1 MTIRELFVYLG
12 FDVDTSGAEKMEKS
26 VENVKKRQESMVSSF
41 IKGQMIYDA
50 GKKVISEA
58 FNFVKDS
65 VVGATAEVERY
76 RVALG
81 TMIGDQEKA
90 NEIIHNLDYSKT
102 GISDLYGTT
111 NVVGGLQNLVTFGME
126 AEKASDDLIRLGDIA
141 QGNSE
146 AFVSMSQNLG
156 QIFATGKATSMD
168 LKQFASRGFDVVG
181 ELAKIEGKS
190 REEIEKAGIGYEEV
204 KKALDSLTNAGGKYH
219 GMMSKQMDT
228 LGGVIKQ
235 FESFKMAVA
244 ESIGFAI
251 NEPLKDLLK
260 TILEIGR
267 NGQEAF
273 VNKFVG
279 ALKVVLHWIH
289 QVVISFE
296 IIKMRIEESGDKFN
310 GLAKL
315 IKSVFS
321 VVGKIIEGLIPILTD
336 IILLV
341 LSVAS
346 TIGNFLAPIIQSVGK
361 IIEKIL
367 PIIRNIISV
376 VSKII
381 ESIFPI
387 LTDDLSIVGKI
398 IEGIIPF
405 IEGIG
410 KIIEWLTPILIFVI
424 SIVMKIIN
432 VLRNIFAPVV
442 RMVESIIMDVISQF
456 DNWILAVENAIQ
468 FFQNAVNVIKS
479 IWEGIKNFFN
489 SLWEGLSAIFLTA
502 ISNISNNIINKFN
515 ALKNFLV
522 DIWNAL
528 KGGPQAFVDFIA
540 GIFHAVVDTIK
551 SIFEA
556 VKNFFVS
563 FWEAL
568 KAGPQALADF
578 ITGIFTNMFD
588 GIRQKLF
595 GFIDS
600 VKEGWAKVKG
610 IVGGAWDS
618 AVNFVT
624 GGKDKGKGSSKD
636 KALTKSVETAV
647 GNTSTYYG
655 AQSSSNTIN
664 APTTMNITVPQGT
677 SAEQSQAIAEQVK
690 YAYNNQLAY
699 AINSSRSNI
708 PSPERRRY

>member
-50 GKKVISEA
+50 GKKVISGA
-58 FNFVKDS
+58 FNFVKES
-65 VVGATAEVERY
+65 VIGATAEVERY
-76 RVALG
+76 RVTLG

-90 NEIIHNLDYSKT
+90 NKIIHELDYSPV
-102 GISDLYGTT
+102 SDFYGTA
-111 NVVGGLQNLVTFGME
+111 NAIGGLQSLVTYGMQ
-126 AEKASDDLIRLGDIA
+126 AEEASDALTRIGDIA
-141 QGNSE
+141 QGDSE
-146 AFVSMSQNLG
+146 AFNSMAQNIG
-156 QIFATGKATSMD
+156 QIFATGKASAMD
-168 LKQFASRGFDVVG
+168 LKQFANRGFDVVG

-190 REEIEKAGIGYEEV
+190 REEIEKAGVGYKEV
-204 KKALDSLTNAGGKYH
+204 KKALDSLTSAGGKYE
-219 GMMSKQMDT
+219 GMLSKQMNT
-228 LGGVIKQ
+228 LGGVFKQ
-235 FESFKMAVA
+235 FESFKAATA
-244 ESIGFAI
+244 EGIGNAI

-260 TILEIGR
+260 TILDIAR
-267 NGQEAF
+267 AGQEAF
-273 VNKFVG
+273 IDKFAG
-279 ALKVVLHWIH
+279 ALKVVIHWIH

-296 IIKMRIEESGDKFN
+296 LIKMQVEESGSKFN
-310 GLAKL
+310 GLKAVA
-315 IKSVFS
+315 KSVFGTIAK
-321 VVGKIIEGLIPILTD
+321 VIDRLIPIITD
-336 IILLV
+336 IISIAITL
-341 LSVAS
+341 AD
-346 TIGNFLAPIIQSVGK
+346 TFGTMLAPVLDIVGNNIMTIIDYLGFLFNWVDKFLPLIGGLTAGILTLLAAAKGMAIIKEITDMGSAGMLAWAKATK
-361 IIEKIL
+361 IGQAAQAAFNAVAALNPVFLIVAGVVALIAALIIL
-367 PIIRNIISV
+367 YKKCEPFRKFVDNLW
-376 VSKII
+376 
-381 ESIFPI
+381 ESIKAFFVWFI
-387 LTDDLSIVGKI
+387 DGAKNTIDSIVSFFKG
-398 IEGIIPF
+398 
-405 IEGIG
+405 
-410 KIIEWLTPILIFVI
+410 LI
-424 SIVMKIIN
+424 
-432 VLRNIFAPVV
+432 
-442 RMVESIIMDVISQF
+442 DT
-456 DNWILAVENAIQ
+456 
-468 FFQNAVNVIKS
+468 IKS
-479 IWEGIKNFFN
+479 IFEAIRDFFSAFWEAVKAAPI
-489 SLWEGLSAIFLTA
+489 
-502 ISNISNNIINKFN
+502 
-515 ALKNFLV
+515 
-522 DIWNAL
+522 
-528 KGGPQAFVDFIA
+528 AFVDFIV

-551 SIFEA
+551 TIFDA

-578 ITGIFTNMFD
+578 ITGIFANMFD

-610 IVGGAWDS
+610 IVGGAWDT

-624 GGKDKGKGSSKD
+624 GGKDKGKGSAKD

-664 APTTMNITVPQGT
+664 APTTMNISVPQGT

>member
-65 VVGATAEVERY
+65 VIGATAEVERY
-76 RVALG
+76 RTTLG

-90 NEIIHNLDYSKT
+90 NKIIHDLDYSPV
-102 GISDLYGTT
+102 SDFYGTA
-111 NVVGGLQNLVTFGME
+111 NAIGGLQSLVTYGLG
-126 AEKASDDLIRLGDIA
+126 AEEASDNLSRLGDIA
-141 QGNSE
+141 QGDSE
-146 AFVSMSQNLG
+146 AFNSMAQNLG
-156 QIFATGKATSMD
+156 QIFATGKASSMD
-168 LKQFASRGFDVVG
+168 LKQFANRGFDVVG
-181 ELAKIEGKS
+181 ELARIEGKS
-190 REEIEKAGIGYEEV
+190 REEIEKAGIGYKEV
-204 KKALDSLTNAGGKYH
+204 KKALDSLTSAGGKYE
-219 GMMSKQMDT
+219 GMLSKQMNT
-228 LGGVIKQ
+228 LGGVLKQ
-235 FESFKMAVA
+235 FQSFKAATA
-244 ESIGFAI
+244 EGIGNAI

-260 TILEIGR
+260 TILDIAR
-267 NGQEAF
+267 AGQEAF
-273 VNKFVG
+273 IDKFAG
-279 ALKVVLHWIH
+279 ALKVVIHWIH
-289 QVVISFE
+289 QIVISFE
-296 IIKMRIEESGDKFN
+296 LIKMRLDESGSQFN
-310 GLAKL
+310 GLKAVA
-315 IKSVFS
+315 KSVF
-321 VVGKIIEGLIPILTD
+321 GTIAKNIERLIPIITN
-336 IILLV
+336 IIYIIIT
-341 LSVAS
+341 VAD
-346 TIGNFLAPIIQSVGK
+346 TLGTLLAPIAA
-361 IIEKIL
+361 IILDNKSLISL
-367 PIIRNIISV
+367 ISTIISLVDKFLPLIGGLTAGILTLVAAAKGMAIIKKITDMGSAGMLAWAKATKIGTAVQATMNAVMALNPVFWIVAGV
-376 VSKII
+376 VALIAALII
-381 ESIFPI
+381 LYKKCEPFRKFVDNLWESIKAFFAWFI
-387 LTDDLSIVGKI
+387 DGAKNTIDSIVSFFKG
-398 IEGIIPF
+398 
-405 IEGIG
+405 
-410 KIIEWLTPILIFVI
+410 LI
-424 SIVMKIIN
+424 
-432 VLRNIFAPVV
+432 
-442 RMVESIIMDVISQF
+442 
-456 DNWILAVENAIQ
+456 
-468 FFQNAVNVIKS
+468 
-479 IWEGIKNFFN
+479 
-489 SLWEGLSAIFLTA
+489 
-502 ISNISNNIINKFN
+502 
-515 ALKNFLV
+515 
-522 DIWNAL
+522 
-528 KGGPQAFVDFIA
+528 
-540 GIFHAVVDTIK
+540 DTIK
-551 SIFEA
+551 AIFEA

-610 IVGGAWDS
+610 IVGGAWDT

-624 GGKDKGKGSSKD
+624 GGKDKGKGSAKD

>member
-76 RVALG
+76 RTTLG

-90 NEIIHNLDYSKT
+90 NKIIHDLDYSPV
-102 GISDLYGTT
+102 SDFYGTA
-111 NVVGGLQNLVTFGME
+111 NAIGGLQSLVTYGLG
-126 AEKASDDLIRLGDIA
+126 AEEASDNLSRLGDIA
-141 QGNSE
+141 QGDSE
-146 AFVSMSQNLG
+146 AFNSMAQNLG
-156 QIFATGKATSMD
+156 QIFATGKASSMD
-168 LKQFASRGFDVVG
+168 LKQFANRGFDVVG
-181 ELAKIEGKS
+181 ELARIEGKS
-190 REEIEKAGIGYEEV
+190 REEIEKAGIGYKEV
-204 KKALDSLTNAGGKYH
+204 KKALDSLTSAGGKYE
-219 GMMSKQMDT
+219 GMLSKQMNT
-228 LGGVIKQ
+228 LGGVLKQ
-235 FESFKMAVA
+235 FQSFKAATA
-244 ESIGFAI
+244 EGIGNAI

-260 TILEIGR
+260 TILDIAR
-267 NGQEAF
+267 AGQEAF
-273 VNKFVG
+273 IDKFAG
-279 ALKVVLHWIH
+279 ALKVVIHWIH
-289 QVVISFE
+289 QIVISFE
-296 IIKMRIEESGDKFN
+296 LIKMRLAESGSQFN
-310 GLAKL
+310 GLKAVA
-315 IKSVFS
+315 KSVFGTIAK
-321 VVGKIIEGLIPILTD
+321 VIDRLIPIIT
-336 IILLV
+336 
-341 LSVAS
+341 
-346 TIGNFLAPIIQSVGK
+346 N
-361 IIEKIL
+361 
-367 PIIRNIISV
+367 
-376 VSKII
+376 
-381 ESIFPI
+381 
-387 LTDDLSIVGKI
+387 
-398 IEGIIPF
+398 
-405 IEGIG
+405 
-410 KIIEWLTPILIFVI
+410 VI
-424 SIVMKIIN
+424 SIVIKLAN
-432 VLRNIFAPVV
+432 DFGSVLAPVLGIIGNHIFYFISKFENLV
-442 RMVESIIMDVISQF
+442 SFIDKFLPLISALTAGFITLTAVIKAQQIATTLMTTAQKLLNITMAANPVGLIIAGVVALITLLVSLYHNCEPFRKFVDNLWESIK
-456 DNWILAVENAIQ
+456 A
-468 FFQNAVNVIKS
+468 FFAWFIDGAKNTIDSIVSFFKGLIDTIKS
-479 IWEGIKNFFN
+479 IFEAVKEFFSAFWEAIKAAPIAYVN
-489 SLWEGLSAIFLTA
+489 
-502 ISNISNNIINKFN
+502 
-515 ALKNFLV
+515 
-522 DIWNAL
+522 
-528 KGGPQAFVDFIA
+528 FIA

-551 SIFEA
+551 TIFEA

-664 APTTMNITVPQGT
+664 APTTMNISVPQGT